1 MSETPGPLHLT
12 QLPRR
17 LKISLSALPGRCRR
31 ISVAFGVVCSRS
43 EKRRGL
49 ASRMIETSSDWRRT
63 CCDRNRGGAQR
74 AANVPAVRF
83 EQDLPILARREEIS
97 AAIREHRVIVVCG
110 ETGSGKSTQL
120 PKICLAAG
128 RGLGGPIGHTQP
140 RRIAARSVAAR
151 LAEELG
157 GPLGEAVGYKV
168 RFHDR
173 TRPESYVKVMTDGI
187 LVAETQ
193 SDRQL
198 KRYDTIIID
207 EMHERSLNI
216 DFLLGYLN
224 QLIASRPELRV
235 IVTSATID
243 AARFA
248 DYFGSHA
255 GPVPVIEV
263 SGRGYPVEV
272 RYAPLGEDED
282 RDDMARGVAREVD
295 AVLGE
300 GPGDVLVFSPTE
312 RDIRDTAQVLRGRV
326 GRRVEILPLYWRGS
340 RRPSRTVFFSRTL
353 VVEWCSRH
361 QRGGVVDHR

>member
-1 MSETPGPLHLT
+1 
-12 QLPRR
+12 
-17 LKISLSALPGRCRR
+17 
-31 ISVAFGVVCSRS
+31 
-43 EKRRGL
+43 
-49 ASRMIETSSDWRRT
+49 
-63 CCDRNRGGAQR
+63 
-74 AANVPAVRF
+74 
-83 EQDLPILARREEIS
+83 
-97 AAIREHRVIVVCG
+97 
-110 ETGSGKSTQL
+110 
-120 PKICLAAG
+120 
-128 RGLGGPIGHTQP
+128 
-140 RRIAARSVAAR
+140 
-151 LAEELG
+151 
-157 GPLGEAVGYKV
+157 
-168 RFHDR
+168 
-173 TRPESYVKVMTDGI
+173 MTDGI

-207 EMHERSLNI
+207 EAHERSLNI

-255 GPVPVIEV
+255 GPAPVIEV

-300 GPGDVLVFSPTE
+300 GPGDVLVFLPTE

-326 GRRVEILPLYWRGS
+326 GRRVEILPLYARLSAAEQNRVFQPHAGRRVVLATNVAESSITVDGIRYVVDTGTARISRYAPRSKVERLPIEPVSQASANQRAGRCGRIGPGICVRLYGEEDFKAREAYTTPEIRRMNLAAVILKMLALDQGAGRAVSVSRPTSSGRGS
-340 RRPSRTVFFSRTL
+340 RRLQNVVRTGRDRRGKKPHRHWPAAQPASGRPANRTHDPGGPRRKL
-353 VVEWCSRH
+353 PERDSH
-361 QRGGVVDHR
+361 HRGRA